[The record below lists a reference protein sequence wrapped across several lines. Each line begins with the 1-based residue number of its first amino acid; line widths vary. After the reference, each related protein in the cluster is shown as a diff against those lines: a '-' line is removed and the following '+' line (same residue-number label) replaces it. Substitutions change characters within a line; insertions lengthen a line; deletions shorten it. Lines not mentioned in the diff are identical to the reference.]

1 MKKIVLLLTI
11 FFTGALIF
19 TPTSAKAVDIG
30 GGDEGLLSNA
40 AEEAGYKNED
50 EEVSRTAFAEQVG
63 QIIEA
68 AMSFLGIIFTV
79 LMVYGGFLWMTSRG
93 NEDQVDKAQRIITSA
108 VIGLIIAV
116 GAFSISDWAVKTL
129 LGLLS

>member
-1 MKKIVLLLTI
+1 MEKFLFLLTL
-11 FFTGALIF
+11 FFAGALIF
-19 TPTSAKAVDIG
+19 TPTPAEAVDIG
-30 GGDEGLLSNA
+30 GGDSGLLSNA
-40 AEEAGYKNED
+40 AEEAGYKNEN
-50 EEVSRTAFAEQVG
+50 EEVNRTAFAEQVG

-68 AMSFLGIIFTV
+68 AMSFLGIIFTA

-116 GAFSISDWAVKTL
+116 GAFSISDWAVRTL
-129 LGLLS
+129 LGLLG